1 MWKLSRIGLY
11 SAAFMFPQILSVE
24 NSLHFLNVETLLNS
38 PVRIIY
44 GSFYPVYKKVDVCP
58 TLDRFMIPFSLIP
71 HKQADSDSSAF
82 LESFNLNNYLS
93 IFIYIYM

>member
-1 MWKLSRIGLY
+1 
-11 SAAFMFPQILSVE
+11 MFPQILSVE

-71 HKQADSDSSAF
+71 HKTGRFRQNQADSNSSAF
-82 LESFNLNNYLS
+82 LVSFNLNNYLS
-93 IFIYIYM
+93 IFIYIHLIAIRLS